1 MSGTTADTAYQARHR
16 ILTDAEILAIDEQ
29 IIAVANAIHAAGGHP
44 TIEAVRK
51 AIHRSPRIITR
62 RVEYLE
68 EKGRWP
74 YARHTRSSPRLN
86 GGRAPKADP
95 KPKPKR
101 TINIDKMTF
110 DEFKTYVR
118 TKQAKGQKWLKGIT
132 AQS

>member
-1 MSGTTADTAYQARHR
+1 MTTVDTSYQARHR
-16 ILTDAEILAIDEQ
+16 ILTDAEILVIDEQ

-51 AIHRSPRIITR
+51 VIHRSPRIITR

-68 EKGRWP
+68 EQGRWP
-74 YARHTRSSPRLN
+74 YVRHTRSSPRLN

-95 KPKPKR
+95 PPKPKR
-101 TINIDKMTF
+101 TINIDKMPLG
-110 DEFKTYVR
+110 ELYRHVR
-118 TKQAKGQKWLKGIT
+118 HLHVKDAGRLKGMT

>member
-1 MSGTTADTAYQARHR
+1 VSGTAADTAYQARHR
-16 ILTDAEILAIDEQ
+16 ILTDAEILAIDEA
-29 IIAVANAIHAAGGHP
+29 IVAAANAIHAAGGHP

-95 KPKPKR
+95 PPKPKR
-101 TINIDKMTF
+101 TVNVDKMAF
-110 DEFKTYVR
+110 DELYRHIRRLHVKDAGR
-118 TKQAKGQKWLKGIT
+118 LKRMT

>member
-1 MSGTTADTAYQARHR
+1 MSKAAVDTAYQARHR
-16 ILTDAEILAIDEQ
+16 ILSDAEILAIDEA
-29 IIAVANAIHAAGGHP
+29 IVAAANAIHAAGGHP

-51 AIHRSPRIITR
+51 VIHRSPRTITR

-86 GGRAPKADP
+86 GGRSPKADP

-101 TINIDKMTF
+101 TVNLDKMPLG
-110 DEFKTYVR
+110 ELAAYVR
-118 TKQAKGQKWLKGIT
+118 GKQAKGQRWLRKMA

>member
-1 MSGTTADTAYQARHR
+1 MSEIDTAYQARHR
-16 ILTDAEILAIDEQ
+16 TLSDAQILAIDEE

-68 EKGRWP
+68 EQNRWP
-74 YARHTRSSPRLN
+74 YVRHTRSSPRLN

-95 KPKPKR
+95 PPKPKR
-101 TINIDKMTF
+101 TVNLDKMPL
-110 DEFKTYVR
+110 DELRAYVR
-118 TKQAKGQKWLKGIT
+118 GKQAKGQRRLKRMT